1 MTRSSIGFL
10 SAFFALF
17 LSAALFAAEYEL
29 EFTAVS
35 SFESERVL
43 ASTRLQF
50 EPEVEIESMRLIN
63 RKEGEEEPFYFVP
76 EEAEGRQGRIFW
88 MWDRM
93 PHFHEMP
100 YLLRVSGGEWSGE
113 SYGDEEIGRN
123 VRERKMLLPNPA
135 FEEVE
140 DGQPVG
146 WHLSGTAELS
156 QEEAR
161 WGENSV
167 RIVGAVD
174 DSGSAR
180 SDFFPIRPGIPHRLS
195 FNLKITERREADP
208 SQPHRNLQSISARL
222 EFFDEDRNRTSFTF
236 PHYRTAGRDE
246 EEYLGKWVEFS
257 GTSNPS
263 EDNAV
268 YGRLTI
274 QLVSFEGV
282 VFIDNANVEE
292 SPRGQPVRVDMGMLR
307 EVR

>member
-1 MTRSSIGFL
+1 MARSSIGFL
-10 SAFFALF
+10 AGFFALIF
-17 LSAALFAAEYEL
+17 SAAVFAEEYEL
-29 EFTAVS
+29 RFTAVS
-35 SFESERVL
+35 SFQSDRVL
-43 ASTRLQF
+43 ASTRLRF
-50 EPEVEIESMRLIN
+50 EPEVEIESMRLAN
-63 RKEGEEEPFYFVP
+63 PDGEAEPFYFVP
-76 EEAEGRQGRIFW
+76 FETGERQGRIFW
-88 MWDRM
+88 MWDHM

-100 YLLRVSGGEWSGE
+100 YVLRVSGGAWSGE
-113 SYGDEEIGRN
+113 PFGDEEIGEK
-123 VRERKMLLPNPA
+123 VRERKMLLSNPA

-140 DGQPVG
+140 DGGPVG
-146 WHLSGTAELS
+146 WSLTGTAELS
-156 QEEAR
+156 QEESH

-208 SQPHRNLQSISARL
+208 SQRHLALQSISARL

-263 EDNAV
+263 DENAV

-282 VFIDNANVEE
+282 VFVDNAGVEE
-292 SPRGQPVRVDMGMLR
+292 SPRGQPVRVDMGELR
-307 EVR
+307 RVR